1 MSENISP
8 LAKMFVRKLS
18 RLLSKMSAYF
28 YVLSSLTE
36 RESETERERVR
47 DRERERVGGVESLEE
62 ECGSGSVGD
71 KECRFQ
77 L

>member
-1 MSENISP
+1 
-8 LAKMFVRKLS
+8 MFL
-18 RLLSKMSAYF
+18 
-28 YVLSSLTE
+28 VLSLKESQRE
-36 RESETERERVR
+36 RESETEREG
-47 DRERERVGGVESLEE
+47 GGVESLEE

>member
-36 RESETERERVR
+36 RESERERVR
-47 DRERERVGGVESLEE
+47 DRERGWGGVESLEE

>member
-1 MSENISP
+1 
-8 LAKMFVRKLS
+8 MFVRKLS

-36 RESETERERVR
+36 RESETESQRER
-47 DRERERVGGVESLEE
+47 GGVESLEE

>member
-1 MSENISP
+1 
-8 LAKMFVRKLS
+8 MFL
-18 RLLSKMSAYF
+18 
-28 YVLSSLTE
+28 VLSLK
-36 RESETERERVR
+36 ESQRQRERVR